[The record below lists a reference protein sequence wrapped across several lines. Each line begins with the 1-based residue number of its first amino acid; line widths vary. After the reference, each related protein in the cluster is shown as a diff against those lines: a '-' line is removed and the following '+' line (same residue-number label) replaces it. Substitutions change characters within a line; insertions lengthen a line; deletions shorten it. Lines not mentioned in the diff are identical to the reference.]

1 MGIQAMVRDVTEQE
15 QLRESMQFYISQT
28 IRAQEERRRI
38 VCELHDETAQSL
50 AALLF
55 DLNVIAMDKA
65 QLSGSPFSIWRS
77 FETRLR
83 G

>member
-1 MGIQAMVRDVTEQE
+1 MGIQAMVRDVTEQK

-28 IRAQEERRRI
+28 IRAQEEERRRI

-55 DLNVIAMDKA
+55 GLNVIAKDKA
-65 QLSGSPFSIWRS
+65 
-77 FETRLR
+77 
-83 G
+83 